1 MADKQRIARNTMFLS
16 LAHGASK
23 FFSLFLTMFATRI
36 LGAAGYGLYT
46 AGNTFI
52 EVGRVLAGG
61 GLDYLVT
68 REVTD
73 DSKVVS
79 RVASAAAAVKILL
92 SAVAYGLI
100 VFVVWRLHYPPPVL
114 HIVLILGTIIFFE
127 NISDVAD
134 AVFQGTQRMDYI
146 TRTMLVSSASIFVL
160 AAAALLLGLGLE
172 GFVTGIALGCLV
184 RMLVGTS
191 YLRRYFGLFFF
202 KQETAYEVRRLTRA
216 AVPLMGATILSLVF
230 HRIDILMLSRM
241 VDEAHWGYYGVA
253 VRVVDVVVLAP
264 RILATAIY
272 PQIRIAREHGPASVV
287 ELMTSSTRLT
297 VVSCSALA
305 LLVWILAPVAV
316 AVMAGGGFHP
326 SVAALQVLA
335 WAIALQAG
343 AHMMVRLLFA
353 ADRERDL
360 LPIGILGIATNVL
373 LNWLWI
379 PRMGING
386 AALATVV
393 SYALTLALYYLYAAR
408 SGYRVPLWSSS
419 GGALVA
425 LGAAAVVT
433 FLLSGRAAWLQGLAA
448 VATWIAVLFVLRVN
462 VLRELR
468 EGWRLLRRR

>member
-1 MADKQRIARNTMFLS
+1 MADTGRIARNTLFLS

-23 FFSLFLTMFATRI
+23 FFSLLLTMFATRI

-73 DSKVVS
+73 DSEAVS
-79 RVASAAAAVKILL
+79 RVASGAAAVKVLL
-92 SAVAYGLI
+92 SAVAYAL
-100 VFVVWRLHYPPPVL
+100 VVTVVWRLHYPAAVL
-114 HIVLILGTIIFFE
+114 HVVLILGTIIFFE

-134 AVFQGTQRMDYI
+134 AVFQGFQRMDFT
-146 TRTMLVSSASIFVL
+146 TRTMLVSSAAIFVF
-160 AAAALLLGLGLE
+160 AAGALLSGLGLV
-172 GFVTGIALGCLV
+172 GFVTGITLGCLV
-184 RMLVGTS
+184 RMVVGVGF
-191 YLRRYFGLFFF
+191 LRRRFGRLSP
-202 KQETAYEVRRLTRA
+202 KEVRRKELRRLTRA

-264 RILATAIY
+264 RILATAVY
-272 PQIRIAREHGPASVV
+272 PQIRLAREYGPPSVAR
-287 ELMTSSTRLT
+287 LMTASTRLT

-305 LLVWILAPVAV
+305 LLVWIFAPVAV
-316 AVMAGGGFHP
+316 RVMAGGGYEP
-326 SVAALQVLA
+326 AIGALRVLA

-360 LPIGILGIATNVL
+360 LPIGIIGIVANVVLNRKWIPILGID
-373 LNWLWI
+373 
-379 PRMGING
+379 G

-393 SYALTLALYYLYAAR
+393 SYALTLLLYYIYAAR
-408 SGYRVPLWSSS
+408 SGYRVPLWRSS
-419 GGALVA
+419 GGALIA
-425 LGAAAVVT
+425 LAAAAAST
-433 FLLSGRAAWLQGLAA
+433 YLLEGESLWLRASASGAVWL
-448 VATWIAVLFVLRVN
+448 AVLFLLRVN
-462 VLRELR
+462 VLQELR